1 MGADESGTLER
12 LKALRRELVEPCIK
26 ARSGRIVK
34 LMGDGLLAEFRSVV
48 EAVQCAANIQEGMVG
63 RELDLPDT
71 ERISL
76 RIGVNLGDILVE
88 GADIYGDGV
97 NVASRLEAL
106 ATPGGICLS
115 GAAYDAVEGK
125 LDLPFEAIGPQ
136 KVKNIDKPVRVYRLD
151 LPSVRSGP
159 VADLS
164 ESPQLRDKPSIAVL
178 AFDNMSGDPEQEYFS
193 DGITEDIITALSRFR
208 ELFVVARNSSFSYK
222 GKSTKVQEIGRDLGV
237 DYLVEGSVRKAHQRV
252 RITVQLVEAAS
263 GNHIWAERYDR
274 ELEDM
279 FDLQDE
285 ITQAI
290 ATVLPL
296 RLQVAQ
302 LASARMKPSKNLTAY
317 DCYLR
322 ARWRYDRTSESVEDV
337 LKLLNTAVNIDP
349 ECAHAHAFIAFVQ
362 AYSVFSFSPLE
373 TDPTIAAKSHIKRAL
388 ALAED
393 DHQIHSIAASVYI
406 MSGEHDLAA
415 LHCQKSL
422 ALNPNDFL
430 ARIVIGI
437 IESYSGNAE
446 KGVELISAALNHE
459 PLAPD
464 SLLEDLAEANYM
476 ARDYERALVI
486 YQRWQNPPLHTFAHM
501 AACYAQLGRMDEARA
516 AVATFEAAR
525 PEGADFSYYAA
536 AHIRMCKRREDADHW
551 LEGYRKTGLI
561 D

>member
-1 MGADESGTLER
+1 
-12 LKALRRELVEPCIK
+12 
-26 ARSGRIVK
+26 
-34 LMGDGLLAEFRSVV
+34 
-48 EAVQCAANIQEGMVG
+48 
-63 RELDLPDT
+63 
-71 ERISL
+71 
-76 RIGVNLGDILVE
+76 
-88 GADIYGDGV
+88 
-97 NVASRLEAL
+97 LEAL

-164 ESPQLRDKPSIAVL
+164 EPPQLRDKPSIAVL

-322 ARWRYDRTSESVEDV
+322 ARWRYDRTSEGAEDV
-337 LKLLNTAVNIDP
+337 LKLLNTAVNIDL
-349 ECAHAHAFIAFVQ
+349 ECAHAHAFIAFVH

-373 TDPTIAAKSHIKRAL
+373 SDPTIAAKSHIERAL
-388 ALAED
+388 ALAEG
-393 DHQIHSIAASVYI
+393 DHQIHSFAAHVYI
-406 MSGEHDLAA
+406 LSGEHDLAS
-415 LHCQKSL
+415 LHCQKAL
-422 ALNPNDFL
+422 ALNPNDFS
-430 ARIVIGI
+430 ARIAQGV

-464 SLLEDLAEANYM
+464 SQLEDLAEANYM
-476 ARDYERALVI
+476 ARDYERALAI
-486 YQRWQNPPLHTFAHM
+486 YQRWQNPPLHTCTHL
-501 AACYAQLGRMDEARA
+501 AACYAQLGRIDEAHA
-516 AVATFEAAR
+516 AAATFEAAR
-525 PEGADFSYYAA
+525 PEGSDFSYYAA
-536 AHIRMCKRREDADHW
+536 AHIRMCKRREDANHW
-551 LEGYRKTGLI
+551 LDGYRKAGLI